1 MPTKVRWE
9 VRSELSPQEERVA
22 KSLSRIGK
30 FYVFL
35 RRVRAELFDEGFQ
48 AELARAYDPQ
58 GRSPLPPAMLAMVT
72 LLQAYDRTG
81 DAEAVVTAEM
91 DKRWQLVLGCLGAEK
106 APFSQ
111 GVLSQFRERMMACDL
126 DVKLVDRTVELAKES
141 GLFGWQALRA
151 ALDSSPLLGAGRVL
165 DTWNLI
171 GRALS
176 TVVDCAAKVT
186 AVPREQICREA
197 ELTVLAAPSIKAAL
211 DIDWDDPTQKDEAL
225 ARLLAETDALQAWVV
240 ARAADH
246 ADKAPL
252 REALSALRKVLEQDL
267 EPDPSTGRR
276 RIRQGVARDRMP
288 SLGDKEM
295 RHGRK
300 NKTRPFNG
308 FKRHFLTLL
317 EPKMIVAATV
327 LPAND
332 AEHVALAPLV
342 AHVGKHGRLD
352 EMLMDRGYLASAE
365 VPALRA
371 QGVRVRCKAWRSRNG
386 DRFPKDAFEIDVHRR
401 SVTCPAGATVRF
413 RAGTDVVRFPAAT
426 CRACEKRG
434 RCTVSKR
441 GGRSIAIHPQE
452 DLLVELR
459 AAVKTPEGRAVLRER
474 TPIEH
479 TLAGVQQIQGS
490 RARYRGVRKNCLDAR
505 RTAAILNLQELARR
519 RAA

>member
-1 MPTKVRWE
+1 MPTKVRWD
-9 VRSELSPQEERVA
+9 VPSELSPQEQRVA

-35 RRVRAELFDEGFQ
+35 RQVRQELFDEAFQ
-48 AELARAYDPQ
+48 AELAQAYDPK

-72 LLQAYDRTG
+72 LLQAYDQTG

-111 GVLSQFRERMMACDL
+111 GVLSQFRERMIAHDL
-126 DVKLVDRTVELAKES
+126 DVKLVDRSVELAKKT

-186 AVPREQICREA
+186 QVPREQICREA
-197 ELTVLAAPSIKAAL
+197 KLTVLAAPSIKSAL
-211 DIDWDDPTQKDEAL
+211 DIDWDDPAQKDQAL
-225 ARLLAETDALQAWVV
+225 ARLLGETDALQAWV
-240 ARAADH
+240 AAH
-246 ADKAPL
+246 AGTQVEESPL
-252 REALSALRKVLEQDL
+252 REALEALRRVLEQDI
-267 EPDPSTGRR
+267 EPDPTTGRH
-276 RIRQGVARDRMP
+276 RIRRGVARDRMP

-342 AHVGKHGRLD
+342 AHVGKHGRLE
-352 EMLMDRGYLASAE
+352 EMLMDRGYLASDE
-365 VPALRA
+365 IPTLRA
-371 QGVRVRCKAWRSRNG
+371 TGVKVRCKAWRASNG
-386 DRFPKDAFEIDVHRR
+386 DRFPKQAFEIDMRQR
-401 SVTCPAGATVRF
+401 TVTCPAGETVRF
-413 RAGTDVVRFPAAT
+413 KTGPSVVRFPAAT
-426 CRACEKRG
+426 CLACPKRAECTMSKRG
-434 RCTVSKR
+434 RT
-441 GGRSIAIHPQE
+441 IAIHPQE
-452 DLLVELR
+452 ELLVELR
-459 AAVKTPEGRAVLRER
+459 AAVKTAAGRAALRER

-479 TLAGVQQIQGS
+479 TLAAVQQLQGS
-490 RARYRGVRKNCLDAR
+490 RARYRGVRKNSLDAR
-505 RTAAILNLQELARR
+505 RTATLLNLQELARLQ